1 MGLKCDYISGMAVN
15 SQFPA
20 NSSTGGL
27 WQISE
32 IKLLYS
38 ALQGVDIQAI
48 VDDIR
53 KLKIIVKGHER
64 RIKSLEEQLALYDT
78 AAQHQPEYP

>member
-1 MGLKCDYISGMAVN
+1 V
-15 SQFPA
+15 Q
-20 NSSTGGL
+20 
-27 WQISE
+27 E
-32 IKLLYS
+32 
-38 ALQGVDIQAI
+38 VDVQAI

-78 AAQHQPEYP
+78 QQQTEYQ

>member
-1 MGLKCDYISGMAVN
+1 MFICI
-15 SQFPA
+15 F
-20 NSSTGGL
+20 
-27 WQISE
+27 
-32 IKLLYS
+32 LLTYLS
-38 ALQGVDIQAI
+38 VQEVDVQAI

-78 AAQHQPEYP
+78 QQQTEYQ